1 MERLEESAWGLLER
15 ELFLTV
21 PLLHDRLIKPFEG
34 LLRQGFS
41 PMQFYT
47 LVLLRR
53 KTSMAMTELAA
64 NFHIP
69 KQQMTRIVN
78 RLAELELV
86 QRTGDPGDRRRICV
100 CLTQRGQDALE
111 HCRSLLGEHLRSW
124 MDTLAPAEQQEL
136 TQSAQTLRRLLSKLP
151 ASLNT

>member
-86 QRTGDPGDRRRICV
+86 QRTGDPGDRLPHPAGPGRA
-100 CLTQRGQDALE
+100 GALPFPA
-111 HCRSLLGEHLRSW
+111 GG
-124 MDTLAPAEQQEL
+124 APA
-136 TQSAQTLRRLLSKLP
+136 LLDGYP
-151 ASLNT
+151 GPG

>member
-53 KTSMAMTELAA
+53 
-64 NFHIP
+64 
-69 KQQMTRIVN
+69 
-78 RLAELELV
+78 
-86 QRTGDPGDRRRICV
+86 
-100 CLTQRGQDALE
+100 
-111 HCRSLLGEHLRSW
+111 
-124 MDTLAPAEQQEL
+124 
-136 TQSAQTLRRLLSKLP
+136 
-151 ASLNT
+151 